1 MVWSQGDRPR
11 SFDPIR
17 MKATSQDND
26 NAPVPSILARKAC
39 RGWLLT
45 EDRSPVSLRNDVL
58 ILTVC
63 SVVIR
68 MVRLLSMAA
77 ARWSTCNRA
86 VKRPRYPNRLESN
99 YMKDRRARDNTPQMV
114 KQPLSHRH
122 QRRR

>member
-1 MVWSQGDRPR
+1 MGSSQGDRPR

-17 MKATSQDND
+17 MKATRQDNV
-26 NAPVPSILARKAC
+26 NAPVPSILAKAC

-58 ILTVC
+58 ILTVY

-86 VKRPRYPNRLESN
+86 AKGPRYPYRLESN
-99 YMKDRRARDNTPQMV
+99 YIKDRRARYNTPQRV